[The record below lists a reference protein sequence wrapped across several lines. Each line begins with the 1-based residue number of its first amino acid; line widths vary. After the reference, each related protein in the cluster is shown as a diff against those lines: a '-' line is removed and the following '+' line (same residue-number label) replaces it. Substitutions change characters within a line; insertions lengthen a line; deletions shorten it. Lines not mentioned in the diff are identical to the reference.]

1 MYKRYQSRLYIKRA
15 KRNWVTQSIVSMN
28 PAIKRSVHLLNITGN
43 KSNIPIGSITENK
56 GNIPIGSFSEN
67 RGNIPIS
74 SISSAATYNVGP
86 ITKTGVVPGVFNEVV
101 PGLIGTNGLIG
112 ENGKNGLLPGPL
124 PGPLPVTTSI
134 PTSTTLNTDES
145 LSLKSF
151 STTGTY
157 TAITTEEQKNA
168 ALEKAKAE
176 AAIIMLRRNSVLP
189 KIVMLPID
197 GFYITGENS
206 SNSLDAVSNGESK

>member
-28 PAIKRSVHLLNITGN
+28 PAIKRSVNLLNITGN
-43 KSNIPIGSITENK
+43 NGNIPIGSFSENK

-67 RGNIPIS
+67 KGNIP
-74 SISSAATYNVGP
+74 ISSAATYNVGP
-86 ITKTGVVPGVFNEVV
+86 ITKTGVVPGVFSEFV
-101 PGLIGTNGLIG
+101 PGIIG
-112 ENGKNGLLPGPL
+112 ENGKNGL
-124 PGPLPVTTSI
+124 LPVTTSI

-151 STTGTY
+151 STPDTY

-176 AAIIMLRRNSVLP
+176 AVIIMLRRNSVLP